1 MLFVKKCLTG
11 LNCNSQNNGEVAP
24 DIFLINSVNGTFVVI
39 SLTNHILF
47 VFIGFL
53 LQRYRARSFREYK
66 KDHTIK

>member
-11 LNCNSQNNGEVAP
+11 LNYNSQNNGEVDP
-24 DIFLINSVNGTFVVI
+24 GIFLINNVNETFIVI
-39 SLTNHILF
+39 SLTNHVLF